1 MKLNSVPTQAHK
13 LIMFY
18 STPRR
23 YFAPPKPAG
32 KSAGGPPAA
41 PAAPPVEIMKAPFE
55 RLIENNQ
62 EFIFGPPPGI
72 NKVVGPHRDVLIPK
86 LAGRMEI
93 YAKKLR
99 ETYIREGI
107 IPDDKI
113 YIDTLRKREPEDTIE
128 KCVTNKTI
136 ASVIEGREEF
146 PELDLIFPWSV
157 PHLIKRTIHNSV
169 RPFYVRHEGEEIRVT
184 VKQIDRHF
192 KREYPFFMNL

>member
-23 YFAPPKPAG
+23 YFAPPKPEG
-32 KSAGGPPAA
+32 KASGGPPGAA
-41 PAAPPVEIMKAPFE
+41 PPAPPVEIMKAPFE

-72 NKVVGPHRDVLIPK
+72 NKVVGPHRDVIIPK

-113 YIDTLRKREPEDTIE
+113 YIDTLRKREPEDTI
-128 KCVTNKTI
+128 
-136 ASVIEGREEF
+136 
-146 PELDLIFPWSV
+146 
-157 PHLIKRTIHNSV
+157 
-169 RPFYVRHEGEEIRVT
+169 
-184 VKQIDRHF
+184 
-192 KREYPFFMNL
+192 